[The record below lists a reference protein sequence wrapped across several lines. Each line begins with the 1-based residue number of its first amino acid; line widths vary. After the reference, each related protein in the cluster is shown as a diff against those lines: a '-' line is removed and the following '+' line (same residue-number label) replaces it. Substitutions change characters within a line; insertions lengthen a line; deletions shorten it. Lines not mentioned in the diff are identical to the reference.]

1 MRGKS
6 VMSSVSHSPSASGN
20 GTLFLV
26 ATPLG
31 NLEDISVRA
40 VNTLKQVDLIAAE
53 DTRRSGILLSHY
65 GIDTKMIS
73 CHEHNEK
80 NRTVQILDM
89 LSAGKDIALITD
101 AGTPCVSDPG
111 FFLVRSA
118 WEKHHRVVPI
128 PGPCAAIAALSASG
142 LASDQFLFVGFLP
155 KKHSQRKKVLASLVG
170 QPATMIFYESANRL
184 SSFFEEALAVFSDVT
199 VCLARELTK
208 IHEEFVRGSISEI
221 RENLAARDMV
231 KGECVV
237 LIEGADKKKEISE
250 QELRDLILSRIKAEN
265 YGLHTSAL
273 ARELS
278 GELGIPRKK
287 VYDTIIR
294 LQEGLADLP

>member
-1 MRGKS
+1 
-6 VMSSVSHSPSASGN
+6 MSSDSHFPSTSGS
-20 GTLFLV
+20 GILYLV

-31 NLEDISVRA
+31 NLEDMSVRA

-89 LSAGKDIALITD
+89 LSAGKDVALITD

-118 WEKHHRVVPI
+118 WEQDHRVVPI

-155 KKHSQRKKVLASLVG
+155 KKQSQRKKVLTSVAG
-170 QPATMIFYESANRL
+170 QSATMIFYESANRL
-184 SSFFEEALAVFSDVT
+184 SSFFEEALAVFGDVSA
-199 VCLARELTK
+199 CLARELTK
-208 IHEEFVRGSISEI
+208 IHEEFIRGTITEI
-221 RENLAARDMV
+221 RDNLAARDVV

-237 LIEGADKKKEISE
+237 LIEGADKKKELSE
-250 QELRDLILSRIKAEN
+250 QELQDLVLSRIRAEN
-265 YGLHTSAL
+265 HGIHTSAL
-273 ARELS
+273 AKELS
-278 GELGIPRKK
+278 RELGISRKK
-287 VYDTIIR
+287 VYDTIIG
-294 LQEGLADLP
+294 LQEELSDLR